1 MATID
6 KKLIHFNRLAD
17 FEARLSAGDIRDY
30 SIVCIKDA
38 KLIWTHGEYYG
49 DLSECLKVTQQT
61 LTDEEK
67 RQVQENLGIEIPT
80 ATSQLENDSSFVSAV
95 DTTGDPMVGT
105 RSVKDAEIYGTKVYF
120 ASHAGATFMSNGQDV
135 ESVVVAEQERLDN
148 VEQEMSFGN
157 GHATASSLE
166 NIPTN
171 KRLVVASINQSQS
184 LSFEGLVADG
194 KQVHL
199 IVNNSGTSTISVALP
214 NTGNY
219 VCLTDTALSIDAGGH
234 VEVNV
239 ISDGNFMY
247 IRGV

>member
-1 MATID
+1 MSTR
-6 KKLIHFNRLAD
+6 K
-17 FEARLSAGDIRDY
+17 
-30 SIVCIKDA
+30 IKDA
-38 KLIWTHGEYYG
+38 ELGGE
-49 DLSECLKVTQQT
+49 
-61 LTDEEK
+61 
-67 RQVQENLGIEIPT
+67 
-80 ATSQLENDSSFVSAV
+80 
-95 DTTGDPMVGT
+95 
-105 RSVKDAEIYGTKVYF
+105 KVYF
-120 ASHAGATFMSNGQDV
+120 ASHAKATYMSDGQDV
-135 ESVVVAEQERLDN
+135 ESVVVSEQERLDN

-199 IVNNSGTSTISVALP
+199 IINNSGTSAISVALP

-219 VCLTDTALSIDAGGH
+219 VCLTDTALSIDAGRY